1 MNWMCEEKMVV
12 MGDASVFSL
21 SNKIDSGAIY

>member
-12 MGDASVFSL
+12 MGDVLVFFL
-21 SNKIDSGAIY
+21 SNKIDSGVIY